1 MIERNYFLF
10 KIWAVGF
17 LIYGSIRY
25 IIPNKIL
32 GKDINLKSLIV
43 LSSFYGFALLIR
55 RYLMRGTTDKL
66 PDENDKNDKND

>member
-1 MIERNYFLF
+1 MNEKYYVLF
-10 KIWAVGF
+10 IWAVG
-17 LIYGSIRY
+17 LLVYGSIRY

-55 RYLMRGTTDKL
+55 RYLMGGTTDKL
-66 PDENDKNDKND
+66 PDKNDKND

>member
-1 MIERNYFLF
+1 MMEKFYILF

-17 LIYGSIRY
+17 LVYGSIRY
-25 IIPNKIL
+25 IIPNKTL

-55 RYLMRGTTDKL
+55 RYLMGGITDKL
-66 PDENDKNDKND
+66 PDKNDKKDKND

>member
-1 MIERNYFLF
+1 MNEQYYVLF

-17 LIYGSIRY
+17 LVYGSLRY

-43 LSSFYGFALLIR
+43 LSSFYGFALLLR
-55 RYLMRGTTDKL
+55 RYLMGGTTDKL
-66 PDENDKNDKND
+66 PDKNEKND